1 MSTKKQD
8 WKIIKTETAIDLK
21 LFQAHFTHFRNPRN
35 QKVERMIILEGGHS
49 ANVVAVTPE
58 DEILFV
64 RQFRVGIQE
73 ETLELPGGII
83 DPGESPDVTVR
94 RELEEETG
102 YQADEW
108 VPLGK
113 VASNPVFMDGYI
125 HHYAALDI
133 AATGTVRLDD
143 GEAIVP
149 ELISLPQTKK
159 MLKEGLFQHPHTI
172 SALVLFFSKLGHRFS
187 GGDPLID

>member
-21 LFQAHFTHFRNPRN
+21 LFKAHFTHFQNPRN

-49 ANVVAVTPE
+49 ANVVAVTPNN
-58 DEILFV
+58 DLLFV
-64 RQFRVGIQE
+64 RQFRVGIRE

-83 DPGESPDVTVR
+83 DPGENADQAVR

-102 YQADEW
+102 YLAREW

-113 VASNPVFMDGYI
+113 VPSNPVFMDGYI
-125 HHYAALDI
+125 HHYAALQVT
-133 AATGTVRLDD
+133 ATGTIRLDD

-149 ELISLPQTKK
+149 ELISMEQTKK

-172 SALVLFFSKLGHRFS
+172 SALVLFFSKLGHRFP
-187 GGDPLID
+187 GGQPLIG

>member
-8 WKIIKTETAIDLK
+8 WKIINTERSIDLK
-21 LFQAHFTHFRNPRN
+21 LFKAHFTHFQNPRN

-58 DEILFV
+58 KNLLFV

-83 DPGESPDVTVR
+83 DPGESADKAVR

-102 YQADEW
+102 YQAREW
-108 VPLGK
+108 VTLGK

-125 HHYAALDI
+125 HHFAALDI
-133 AATGTVRLDD
+133 TPTGTLRLDD

-149 ELISLPQTKK
+149 EILSIADTKK

-172 SALVLFFSKLGHRFS
+172 SALVLFFSKLGDRFPDT
-187 GGDPLID
+187 GPLID

>member
-8 WKIIKTETAIDLK
+8 WKIINTERSIDLK
-21 LFQAHFTHFRNPRN
+21 LFKAHFTHFQNPRN

-49 ANVVAVTPE
+49 ANVIAVTPGK
-58 DEILFV
+58 DLLFV

-83 DPGESPDVTVR
+83 DPGESADEAVR

-102 YQADEW
+102 YQAREW
-108 VPLGK
+108 VTLGK

-125 HHYAALDI
+125 HHFAALDV
-133 AATGTVRLDD
+133 APTGTLRLDD

-149 ELISLPQTKK
+149 ELLSIAETKK
-159 MLKEGLFQHPHTI
+159 MLKGGLFQHPHTI
-172 SALVLFFSKLGHRFS
+172 SALVLFFSKLGHRFP
-187 GGDPLID
+187 GTGPLID